1 MSLHARPIVLLLTLL
16 LTLPATADQIRIDGV
31 LFRDGDS
38 VVKLLNKVG
47 PPLLISIID
56 SRCLDRYCRYT
67 SPAEQ
72 WTYVDDGKEIRIIV
86 IEDTIE
92 AIDWKFEEHSW

>member
-1 MSLHARPIVLLLTLL
+1 MRRFSLLIAMLLS
-16 LTLPATADQIRIDGV
+16 LPAAADQIRIDGH

-38 VVKLLNKVG
+38 VVKLLNEVG

-72 WTYVDDGKEIRIIV
+72 WTYLDDGKEIRIIV
-86 IEDTIE
+86 IEDTID
-92 AIDWKFEEHSW
+92 AIEWKFEQHSW